1 MNVLLLRQFRPSL
14 SFSLSICQ
22 FSLSTNTTSLIN
34 QALARSSL
42 SSMHSIESGRGQSR
56 ARERQEAGRQGMEGE
71 EKRKHERQT
80 HILHLALSEM
90 ATENYS
96 SFVFH
101 RKHTKVDT

>member
-56 ARERQEAGRQGMEGE
+56 ARAEAGDGGRGE
-71 EKRKHERQT
+71 KECDERQT

-101 RKHTKVDT
+101 RKHMKVET